1 MSIWRRILAGAARF
15 TPGGPLG
22 TLVGKASDDR
32 PGAGDPDGSTDRGD
46 PTRSVAFTIA
56 VVALGAK
63 LAKADGMVTEDEVD
77 VLRQVF
83 QVPPDQERN
92 LTRFLNIARR
102 HAGGFEPYAQQVAG
116 MFRDNPVVLEE
127 LLNCLFYIAK
137 ADGVVADAELT
148 YLREVARLFGLSAC
162 AWDAIRAAQLGTG
175 DADPYCVLGLEPDAD
190 IAEIKAAY
198 RRLVR
203 EHHPD
208 QVIAQGMPEE
218 FVQVATDRLAAI
230 NTAYERV
237 GIERGFIQPLQP
249 A

>member
-1 MSIWRRILAGAARF
+1 MNIWRWILAGAARF
-15 TPGGPLG
+15 APGGPLG
-22 TLVGKASDDR
+22 SLVGTASD
-32 PGAGDPDGSTDRGD
+32 AGPDLAGSDAPSGHRD

-63 LAKADGMVTEDEVD
+63 LAKADGMVTDDEVD

-83 QVPPDQERN
+83 KVPPDQERN

-102 HAGGFEPYAQQVAG
+102 NAGGFEPYAQQVAG

-127 LLNCLFYIAK
+127 LLHCLFYIAK

-162 AWDAIRAAQLGTG
+162 TWDAIRAAQVGG
-175 DADPYCVLGLEPDAD
+175 GEADPYCVLGLEPDAD
-190 IAEIKAAY
+190 IADIKAAY

-208 QVIAQGMPEE
+208 QLIAQGMPEE

>member
-15 TPGGPLG
+15 APGGPLG
-22 TLVGKASDDR
+22 NLVGKASD
-32 PGAGDPDGSTDRGD
+32 AGPEGPAPDAAAGRGD

-63 LAKADGMVTEDEVD
+63 LAKADGLVTEDELE
-77 VLRQVF
+77 VLHRVF

-92 LTRFLNIARR
+92 LARFLNIARR

-127 LLNCLFYIAK
+127 LLHCLFYIAK

-162 AWDAIRAAQLGTG
+162 AWDAIRAAQVGDG
-175 DADPYCVLGLEPDAD
+175 DADPYCVLGLEPNAD

-208 QVIAQGMPEE
+208 HVIAQGMPEE
-218 FVQVATDRLAAI
+218 FVQVASDRLAAI

-237 GIERGFIQPLQP
+237 GVERGFIKPLQP